1 MKKVTLIA
9 LMLALTAALLTA
21 CRSPMSDEVPG
32 ESTTRPTTAPTTTAP
47 TTTAPTTTAPTTTAP
62 TTAPTTGD
70 SGESKPTQ
78 NGSATENTGEGNGS
92 RMPGM

>member
-9 LMLALTAALLTA
+9 LMLALSAALLTA
-21 CRSPMSDEVPG
+21 CRSPMSDETPN
-32 ESTTRPTTAPTTTAP
+32 ESTRPSTAPTTTAP

-62 TTAPTTGD
+62 TTAPITT
-70 SGESKPTQ
+70 SPTE
-78 NGSATENTGEGNGS
+78 GTTDNTTQSREP